1 MILNL
6 LTCTVAPPFFSFAW
20 RCFFRL
26 IRWRR
31 GFNFWLGWVSSAS
44 AGTLSYL
51 IQGPRIWVPLDAA
64 NALLAV
70 FLWWLSRRRKRRVP
84 RAYGAKAKAL
94 IAAMVARMRESLKPC
109 PVLRPVPGGAQ

>member
-51 IQGPRIWVPLDAA
+51 IQGPRICVPLDAA

-70 FLWWLSRRRKRRVP
+70 FLWWLSRRRKRRAP
-84 RAYGAKAKAL
+84 RAYGAKSALL
-94 IAAMVARMRESLKPC
+94 IAAVAARMKAALQPR
-109 PVLRPVPGGAQ
+109 PVLRPAPGGAH